1 MANLIEYKKFSF
13 INIDDPFFDSLKEDY
28 PEFEEW
34 FGRKSV
40 QGEEAIVQYDEEGH
54 LQGFL
59 YTKDE
64 SQEVDNNIPQFGI
77 K

>member
-1 MANLIEYKKFSF
+1 MEIRKFLSVNLA
-13 INIDDPFFDSLKEDY
+13 DTFFDSLKEDY
-28 PEFEEW
+28 PKFEEW
-34 FGRKSV
+34 FWKKSV

-64 SQEVDNNIPQFGI
+64 SQEVETT
-77 K
+77 